1 MKASLLGSN
10 SPLLAAGNS
19 NSIVFNFIGQ
29 YYEYMRYPA
38 KCMLHF
44 AGISLLQ
51 GEFIRLEM
59 DEKETSINALSR
71 DCIKS
76 ILEYQDLEQKVRR
89 LILKACKPFCS
100 TCSDCCCKKD
110 FCSESL
116 DSYWLR
122 MIWNL
127 QGYTGSQYDDSKGW
141 LLSEGCRLITGRP
154 PVCYEYLC
162 NGILGKIQ
170 EDCTLDNL
178 KAISALPA
186 FAGKNALGNKHLVT
200 LSSEQILT
208 RMNFGKLR
216 RQIAKSLNLFQRYET
231 EMRPFL

>member
-1 MKASLLGSN
+1 
-10 SPLLAAGNS
+10 
-19 NSIVFNFIGQ
+19 
-29 YYEYMRYPA
+29 
-38 KCMLHF
+38 
-44 AGISLLQ
+44 
-51 GEFIRLEM
+51 M
-59 DEKETSINALSR
+59 DEKETHTNTLSR
-71 DCIKS
+71 DCIKT

-100 TCSDCCCKKD
+100 ACSDCCCKKD

-122 MIWNL
+122 MTWSL
-127 QGYTGSQYDDSKGW
+127 QGYTASQYDDSKGW
-141 LLSEGCRLITGRP
+141 LLSNGCRLDTGRP

-162 NGILGKIQ
+162 DRILVEIQ

-208 RMNFGKLR
+208 RMNFVKLR
-216 RQIAKSLNLFQRYET
+216 RQIAKFQSLFQRYKT
-231 EMRPFL
+231 KMHPFLL

>member
-1 MKASLLGSN
+1 LIPDPWPDESF
-10 SPLLAAGNS
+10 PFYR
-19 NSIVFNFIGQ
+19 V
-29 YYEYMRYPA
+29 
-38 KCMLHF
+38 
-44 AGISLLQ
+44 
-51 GEFIRLEM
+51 EM
-59 DEKETSINALSR
+59 DEKEIHTSPLSR
-71 DCIKS
+71 DCIKA

-100 TCSDCCCKKD
+100 ACSDCCCKKD

-122 MIWNL
+122 MTWNL
-127 QGYTGSQYDDSKGW
+127 QGYTVSQYDDSKGW
-141 LLSEGCRLITGRP
+141 LLSEGCRLDTGRP

-162 NGILGKIQ
+162 DRILVEIQ

-208 RMNFGKLR
+208 RMNFLKLR